1 LKKLGFIG
9 AISLVIGNIIGV
21 GIFTTTG
28 YMATYI
34 QSPGWMLFAWLVGAI
49 YALSGAVVYGILSAH
64 YPLSG
69 GDYQYLKKSV
79 NPVTG
84 YLFGWSAFFVT
95 YSGSIAALSI
105 AAAIYLNGIF
115 SALDFNTSLINI
127 SLLGIQINLN
137 YIKLIAI
144 LIIAAFTWINYRGI
158 VVSGKSQIILTAGIF
173 LLLIFF
179 SLTGT
184 FSSHA
189 DYSLLFQDSG
199 TSQDISGFFLALIA
213 VLFAYM
219 GWTTAV
225 YVAEEVQEAKS
236 ILPKALI
243 AGVLVVGFIYI
254 WVNLVYLIAVPL
266 SEMKGIVNIGSAV
279 AVTLWGGYGQIMIS
293 GLILIA
299 VLSSLNSTIL
309 SGPRIYMAMGRDG
322 FFFGRTAKLHKKYDV
337 PHIAIIWQSVWSII
351 LVLTG
356 SFNELLSFVVF
367 IAIIFSIAAAMI
379 SIKIYLKNN
388 SLFTPP
394 MTGILF
400 YLIFCILVMINT
412 LWQKPIESLIGLI
425 IVAIAIPFYVWEE
438 NRIKGKEDKRRIP

>member
-1 LKKLGFIG
+1 MKKLGFFG
-9 AISLVIGNIIGV
+9 ALSLVVGNIIGV

-28 YMATYI
+28 YMANYI
-34 QSPGWMLFAWLVGAI
+34 QSPVWMFLAWLIGAL

-79 NPVTG
+79 NPLTG

-105 AAAIYLNGIF
+105 AGAFYLNGIF
-115 SALDFNTSLINI
+115 TSFDFDTSIINF
-127 SLLGIQINLN
+127 SFLGIQINLN
-137 YIKLIAI
+137 IIKFIAI

-158 VVSGKSQIILTAGIF
+158 VISGKSQIILTAVIF
-173 LLLIFF
+173 ILLIFF

-184 FSSHA
+184 FSSQA
-189 DYSLLFQDSG
+189 DYSLLLQGSG
-199 TSQDISGFFLALIA
+199 TGQDISGFFLALIA

-225 YVAEEVQEAKS
+225 YVAEEVEEAKS
-236 ILPKALI
+236 ILPKVLI
-243 AGVLVVGFIYI
+243 TGVIVVGFIYMWI
-254 WVNLVYLIAVPL
+254 NLVYLIAVPL
-266 SEMKGIVNIGSAV
+266 AEMKGIVNIGSAV
-279 AVTLWGGYGQIMIS
+279 AVTLWGEHGQIIVS
-293 GLILIA
+293 GLILVA

-322 FFFGRTAKLHKKYDV
+322 FFSGRPARLHKKYDV
-337 PHIAIIWQSVWSII
+337 PHIAILWQSAWSII

-367 IAIIFSIAAAMI
+367 IAIIFSIAAALI
-379 SIKIYLKNN
+379 SIKIYLRNN
-388 SLFTPP
+388 SFFTPT
-394 MTGILF
+394 MAGLLF

-412 LWQKPIESLIGLI
+412 LWQKPMESLIGLVL
-425 IVAIAIPFYVWEE
+425 VAIAIPFYVWEE
-438 NRIKGKEDKRRIP
+438 KRIKG